1 MTSYDRVMNT
11 LNRSKIDRLPAD
23 LWATDEVMHS
33 LRKHFQCTTDDE
45 VWRKLG
51 VDKIVWV
58 MAPYG
63 KGRGQQEQQ
72 TSLTDAWDVERRE
85 INFGAG
91 SYMEVENQP
100 LKGKETIADAE
111 AFAWPDPDQFD
122 YTALSAL
129 CKANAGWVRILFFI
143 SLFEIYCSIKPLDE
157 ALMDLYANEDLA
169 HYILGRITNVQR
181 QYIQKAMESAGDDI
195 EIVYISDDMGMQDRQ
210 LISTD
215 KWELFFHDH
224 MRGIIDLIHS
234 YGKKA
239 FYHTDGSAP
248 EIVDRLV
255 DIGIDVL
262 NPIQHRCPGMER
274 ERLKKLYGDRIIFHG
289 GVENQQVLP
298 LGTPEDVRREVL
310 KDMETLGAGGGYIVA
325 SCHNM
330 QAGTSMDNILTL
342 YETVR
347 EEGHRYL

>member
-11 LNRSKIDRLPAD
+11 LQRKGIDRLPAD
-23 LWATDEVMHS
+23 LWATGEVIQS
-33 LRKHFQCTTDDE
+33 LKEHFRCDDE
-45 VWRKLG
+45 SEVYTKLG

-63 KGRGQQEQQ
+63 NAEERKDQQ
-72 TSLTDAWDVERRE
+72 TSLTDAWDVGRKE

-91 SYMEVENQP
+91 SYMEISTRP
-100 LKGKETIADAE
+100 LAGKSTIAE
-111 AFAWPDPDQFD
+111 ADDFAWPNPDAFD
-122 YTALSAL
+122 YEYLASQCRDNGT
-129 CKANAGWVRILFFI
+129 WVRMLFFI

-157 ALMDLYANEDLA
+157 ALMDLYASEELA
-169 HYILGRITNVQR
+169 HHIIGRIADIQL
-181 QYIQKAMESAGDDI
+181 QYIDRAMAAAGNDI

-210 LISTD
+210 LIGTE
-215 KWELFFHDH
+215 KWELFFRDH
-224 MRGIIDLIHS
+224 IGTIIDKIHS
-234 YGKKA
+234 HNKLA

-274 ERLKKLYGDRIIFHG
+274 ERLKSLYGDRIVFHG

-298 LGTPEDVRREVL
+298 LGTPADVRREVL
-310 KDMETLGAGGGYIVA
+310 RDMETLGAGGGYIVA
-325 SCHNM
+325 SCHNI
-330 QAGTSMDNILTL
+330 QAGTSIDNILAL
-342 YETVR
+342 YDTVQTY
-347 EEGHRYL
+347 GHRYL